1 MNGVVVLRRLNQ
13 KGERGVWLCDDCVAT
28 SPLIAEIRAEL
39 GTWSADAARRY
50 AEWRVEHEAKVE
62 AAVRAERERIFK
74 NLCLSCRD
82 GITLGPEIAAATRAG
97 ATAKEDRHD

>member
-1 MNGVVVLRRLNQ
+1 MRSPPPSTPTPRPSAGVDE
-13 KGERGVWLCDDCVAT
+13 GMTE
-28 SPLIAEIRAEL
+28 P
-39 GTWSADAARRY
+39 SARPTALM
-50 AEWRVEHEAKVE
+50 WRVEHEAKVE